1 MPAVRHSLVKVK
13 MTIVDHREGTAR
25 FVRDLAVT
33 PSEAFMMLVKS
44 SWNFQNR
51 KFKSFK
57 YGQEVLATFR
67 ISEAGRRYLLNVRSL
82 EEGEDLSAVDKEVFE
97 PPKPKEPMVL
107 DGFYY
112 PPDVKRVFTAA
123 EKMAKKLGVVTVLMV
138 GPSGYGKTTMPKR
151 FAEKTGRNHVRVNC
165 AAIRDPEEWFGFR
178 EAEEGSTVFDPSE
191 FARCIQQGN
200 SVIVLDE
207 VNRLE
212 PWLHNTLFPLLDDDR
227 GTEIHNQRFDV
238 ADNTIFVMTL
248 NQGVEFTGTFELDQA
263 FINRVHMTVHVGP
276 PPEQAEVE
284 ILEARVG
291 IPESDA
297 QKIVRT
303 AIKLRDII
311 ERGEADVDCSTR
323 ATIRIAQ
330 LMQAGLTI
338 REAFHDVI
346 EAASGDIETRKRM
359 ADQINMELSTMPK
372 KGMKDSVFDTK

>member
-1 MPAVRHSLVKVK
+1 MKIIDK
-13 MTIVDHREGTAR
+13 REGTAR
-25 FVRDLAVT
+25 FKRNLAVT
-33 PSEAFMMLVKS
+33 KPEEFAALVKS
-44 SWNFQNR
+44 SHTFQNR
-51 KFKSFK
+51 KFRT
-57 YGQEVLATFR
+57 YGYGETVLATFR
-67 ISEAGRRYLLNVRSL
+67 ISETGRRYLLNVRAIK
-82 EEGEDLSAVDKEVFE
+82 EGEDLTSTIEPEVFE
-97 PPKPKEPMVL
+97 PPQPKEPMVK

-112 PPDVKRVFTAA
+112 PPDVGRVFTAA
-123 EKMAKKLGVVTVLMV
+123 EKLAKKLGVVTVLMV
-138 GPSGYGKTTMPKR
+138 GPSGYGKTTMPMK

-178 EAEEGSTVFDPSE
+178 EAQEGSTVFDPSE

-276 PPEQAEVE
+276 PPEQAEIE
-284 ILEARVG
+284 ILEARCG
-291 IPESDA
+291 TKADIA
-297 QKIVRT
+297 KKIVRT
-303 AIKLRDII
+303 ATKLRDII

-330 LMQAGLTI
+330 LMEAGLTI

-346 EAASGDIETRKRM
+346 ESASGDIETRKRM
-359 ADQINMELSTMPK
+359 TDQINMELSTMPTTSK
-372 KGMKDSVFDTK
+372 VKDNVFDK